1 MEPHGFLSGKCKHG
15 SSNFCSLCDIEG
27 NPERYTE
34 KLLNEV
40 VIEITENTKQPLSG
54 RLQSRL
60 MAYKL
65 ASSMKD
71 IWNETVG
78 EVIREPFYRPTQR
91 AADECP
97 VCNGL
102 GDIVKNESIEDC
114 PECAGTGIR
123 R

>member
-91 AADECP
+91 AADVCHECGATETIDP
-97 VCNGL
+97 NNDGVPIC
-102 GDIVKNESIEDC
+102 V
-114 PECAGTGIR
+114 ECGTR